1 MTELLSELDFSLDM
15 PSDGVVESRN
25 EVVID
30 SSAPSHSATNNNI
43 IRLYMT
49 SSGFVDPHTVQIF
62 ADVSYPT
69 VTAQTAANVIPGCH
83 FFSDVRVLSQRGDV
97 LEELNNTQ
105 LLSQKL
111 HEASSDADY
120 MNCGGSFT
128 NSQKDVSLRQVALSA
143 APVNFRMNITD
154 VLGIFNQPKYLHMAS
169 FGGGLQIELRCGSNE
184 SVMTTKDD
192 TVAAQYSLS
201 NVRLHYEEVL
211 VSRGY
216 MDLYNEKLQQGGY
229 ALSFPT
235 HSHLQSPVTAGGETQ
250 IALNKT
256 ASKVKYVFSTVRE
269 SANRNKIDKNETAT
283 DSRVVSYQYQING
296 KNFPPQAVRSKAK
309 AYQELLEANGNHKD
323 NRTALICYKDFNEQW
338 EFGASKTSET
348 IQNGT
353 YAAWMNLEK
362 SASSALS
369 GTGMTA
375 NSSFL
380 KINVDAAVASPVVDT
395 FVCFSR
401 VLSVQPDRVVIVD

>member
-30 SSAPSHSATNNNI
+30 SSAPTHTATNNNI

-49 SSGFVDPHTVQIF
+49 SSGFIDPHTVQIF
-62 ADVSYPT
+62 ADVTYPA
-69 VTAQTAANVIPGCH
+69 VLVEGDVIPGCH

-97 LEELNNTQ
+97 LEELNNVQ

-128 NSQKDVSLRQVALSA
+128 NSQKDPKLRQV
-143 APVNFRMNITD
+143 PVATPINFRMNVTD

-169 FGGGLQIELRCGSNE
+169 FGGGLQIELRCGSND
-184 SVMTTKDD
+184 SVMTTR
-192 TVAAQYSLS
+192 AANTLADYTLS

-229 ALSFPT
+229 ALSYPT
-235 HSHLQSPVTAGGETQ
+235 HSHLQSPVSAGGETQ
-250 IALNKT
+250 VPLNKT

-269 SANRNKIDKNETAT
+269 AAQRNTKQKNETAT

-296 KNFPPQAVRSKAK
+296 KNYPAQAVRSKAK
-309 AYQELLEANGNHKD
+309 AYQELLEANGTHKD
-323 NRTALICYKDFNEQW
+323 NRTALICYSDFNN
-338 EFGASKTSET
+338 EFAFTTTGKAEASV
-348 IQNGT
+348 QYGT
-353 YAAWMNLEK
+353 YASWMNLEK

-380 KINVDAAVASPVVDT
+380 KINVDAAVANPVVDT
-395 FVCFSR
+395 FVCYER

>member
-15 PSDGVVESRN
+15 PTDGVVESRN

-30 SSAPSHSATNNNI
+30 SSAPTHTATNNNI

-49 SSGFVDPHTVQIF
+49 SSGFIDPHTVQIF
-62 ADVSYPT
+62 ADVSYPAA
-69 VTAQTAANVIPGCH
+69 TAVGDVIPGCH
-83 FFSDVRVLSQRGDV
+83 FFSDVRILSQRGDV
-97 LEELNNTQ
+97 LEEVNNAQ

-128 NSQKDVSLRQVALSA
+128 NSQKDVSLRQVPQAG

-154 VLGIFNQPKYLHMAS
+154 VLGIFSQPKYLHMAS
-169 FGGGLQIELRCGSNE
+169 FGGGLQIELRCASNE
-184 SVMTTKDD
+184 SVMTTRTANTLAD
-192 TVAAQYSLS
+192 YSLS

-235 HSHLQSPVTAGGETQ
+235 HSHLQSPVSAGGETQ
-250 IALNKT
+250 VALNKT

-269 SANRNKIDKNETAT
+269 SAQRNTKDKNETAT

-296 KNFPPQAVRSKAK
+296 KNFPAQPVSSKAK
-309 AYQELLEANGNHKD
+309 AYQELLEANGTHKD
-323 NRTALICYKDFNEQW
+323 NRTALICYRDFNDQW
-338 EFGASKTSET
+338 EFGATGKAGAK
-348 IQNGT
+348 IQYGT
-353 YAAWMNLEK
+353 YCSWMNLEK

-395 FVCFSR
+395 FVCYER